1 MQPKPGWREK
11 AYWLPASKAGST
23 FFRLIA
29 PVSDQIIFRLS
40 GGRQTAV
47 SFIAGLPSIMLTV
60 KGAKSGEPRTIPLLG
75 IPDEERF
82 IVIASNW
89 GQKHHPAWYYNLRSN
104 PDITVALNGKTAPYR
119 ARQVFDLEY
128 QQCWEKAISTY
139 KGYEAYKQRAQR
151 EIPIFVL
158 EPQPKK

>member
-1 MQPKPGWREK
+1 MQPKPDWREK
-11 AYWLPASKAGST
+11 GYWLPASKPGSM
-23 FFRLIA
+23 FFKLIA
-29 PVSDQIIFRLS
+29 PISDRFVFRLS

-47 SFIAGLPSIMLTV
+47 SLITGLPSIVLTV
-60 KGAKSGEPRTIPLLG
+60 KGAKSGEPRTITLLG

-89 GQKHHPAWYYNLRSN
+89 GQRHHPAWYYNLRSN
-104 PDITVALNGKTAPYR
+104 PDIQVSLNGNTTPYR
-119 ARQVFDLEY
+119 ARQVFDSEHQL
-128 QQCWEKAISTY
+128 CWNKAVKIY

-158 EPQPKK
+158 EPQK

>member
-1 MQPKPGWREK
+1 MMQPKPDWREK

-29 PVSDQIIFRLS
+29 PVSDQIVFRLS

-47 SFIAGLPSIMLTV
+47 SLIAGLPSIVLTV
-60 KGAKSGEPRTIPLLG
+60 KGAKSGEPRTITLLG

-104 PDITVALNGKTAPYR
+104 PDITVALNGKSAAYR

-128 QQCWEKAISTY
+128 QQCWEKAVKIY
-139 KGYEAYKQRAQR
+139 KGYEAYKQRAER
-151 EIPIFVL
+151 DIPIFVL
-158 EPQPKK
+158 EPQK